1 MIRTF
6 IALEINAET
15 RDAIM
20 DDVAELKHDFR
31 RIKWVGPESL
41 HVTLKF
47 LGDVGEKDLNDIFSA
62 VDEVAARHGPFVVDV
77 ETVGVFPNWRAP
89 RVVWAGCGEGKDE
102 IVSLQKNIESN
113 LAELGYEPEKRHFNP
128 HITLGRIKLPA
139 DGCGL
144 FDAARG
150 MLDTN
155 YGFMDVDAVTV
166 FMSEMKRS
174 GPVYT
179 PMHHARLSS

>member
-20 DDVAELKHDFR
+20 DDVAVLKHDFP

-47 LGDVGEKDLNDIFSA
+47 LGDVGQRDLNDIFSA
-62 VDEVAARHGPFVVDV
+62 VDEAAARYEPFVVDI
-77 ETVGVFPNWRAP
+77 ETLGVFPNWHAP
-89 RVVWAGCGEGKDE
+89 RVVWAGCGEGVDE
-102 IVSLQKNIESN
+102 VVSLHKDVESS
-113 LAELGYEPEKRHFNP
+113 LAELGYDQEKRAFNP
-128 HITLGRIKLPA
+128 HVTLGRIKLPA
-139 DGCGL
+139 DGYGL
-144 FDAARG
+144 FDATRD
-150 MLDTN
+150 MLNTN

-166 FMSEMKRS
+166 FMSELKRS

-179 PMHHARLSS
+179 PMHHAE